1 MINYSDPRRQI
12 VSIRCYVSFVERF
25 RSKFVRA
32 DGLDRI
38 FNRIKNYKIREFRT
52 ELKNRIHPLVSNHRF
67 FYLFRG
73 SKRSFKFRDK
83 IFNFNS
89 RNFGSL
95 KFVYFSYI
103 LVSRFS
109 SVTKRVRNT
118 MKTKGQS
125 KERFVIEKRI
135 PRFDSVTDSLRS
147 KEKHCGTK
155 GKIVPL

>member
-1 MINYSDPRRQI
+1 MINYSVPRRQI
-12 VSIRCYVSFVERF
+12 VLIRCYVSFVERF

-32 DGLDRI
+32 DRI

-67 FYLFRG
+67 FYLFQG

-118 MKTKGQS
+118 MKTKSQS
-125 KERFVIEKRI
+125 KERFVVEKPI
-135 PRFDSVTDSLRS
+135 HSQ
-147 KEKHCGTK
+147 
-155 GKIVPL
+155 I